1 MSDSKL
7 DYNKKMIGQKVKVI
21 ENHNFSWIGEIKEV
35 VDESSF
41 LVKDGANGDKIVS
54 MYDIR
59 SVDLSQLAQAQ

>member
-21 ENHNFSWIGEIKEV
+21 EDHNFSWIGEIKEV

-41 LVKDGANGDKIVS
+41 LVKDSANRDKIVS

>member
-41 LVKDGANGDKIVS
+41 LVKDSANRDKIVS

-59 SVDLSQLAQAQ
+59 SVDLSQLVQAQ

>member
-41 LVKDGANGDKIVS
+41 LVKDSANRGKIVS